1 MRRRLALLPAGL
13 TAVAAMIVVA
23 VAALP
28 LVTPLRTQVV
38 TSGSM
43 EPSIPVGAL
52 IVTAPLPGV
61 ADPGDVIL
69 FPHPWGTA
77 TVVHRVVA
85 VEHGAVDSDYI
96 TKGDANQNEDG
107 WRISVGAVNGRVV
120 ATVPYLGYAV
130 GTLHLPQARFGVALL
145 VLSFVWPTI
154 LAAVRPLRRLAPR
167 APAPRPTL

>member
-1 MRRRLALLPAGL
+1 MRHRLALLPAGL
-13 TAVAAMIVVA
+13 IAAAATIVVA
-23 VAALP
+23 VAVLP

-43 EPSIPVGAL
+43 APNIPVGAL
-52 IVTAPLPGV
+52 VITAPLPAFAV
-61 ADPGDVIL
+61 PGDVIL
-69 FPHPWGTA
+69 FPHPWGTT

-107 WRISVGAVNGRVV
+107 WRVSVGAVSGRVV

-130 GTLHLPQARFGVALL
+130 GTLHQPQARVGVGLL
-145 VLSFVWPTI
+145 VLSFVWPAI
-154 LAAVRPLRRLAPR
+154 GAALRPRRVGPR
-167 APAPRPTL
+167 TPVPGPAA